1 MTQTKIKRN
10 FTGTVVSNK
19 MAKTLVVSV
28 LRFRKHPKYQKRVK
42 YSKKFKAHYDEGNY
56 QVGDKVM
63 IEETR
68 PFSKEV
74 KWQVIQKIE
83 NKKYDSTPN
92 NA

>member
-1 MTQTKIKRN
+1 MIKTKIKRN

-19 MAKTLVVSV
+19 MTKTLVVLV
-28 LRFRKHPKYQKRVK
+28 ERFRKHPKYQKRVK
-42 YSKKFKAHYDEGNY
+42 YSKRFKAHYDKGDY
-56 QVGDKVM
+56 QVGDKVI

-68 PFSKEV
+68 PYSKEV

-83 NKKYDSTPN
+83 NKKYDSTPD